1 MENIYRAELM
11 ASINLAND
19 TSTYPKQLVSACGY
33 WLLRTINQIEQ
44 MGLMDNEW
52 ICPSG
57 PLEDDS
63 KWETEQNAFRPR
75 IISRLKAFIEC
86 DNEARYYPEL
96 LNASKLLLIHL
107 HKQWPYVNEIDLFP
121 VFRN

>member
-1 MENIYRAELM
+1 LSPHNIHS
-11 ASINLAND
+11 ASD
-19 TSTYPKQLVSACGY
+19 TFTYQKQLASACGY

-44 MGLMDNEW
+44 MGLMENEW

-63 KWETEQNAFRPR
+63 KWEPEKNAFRPR

-86 DNEARYYPEL
+86 DNEARHYPEL
-96 LNASKLLLIHL
+96 LKASKLLLNYL
-107 HKQWPYVNEIDLFP
+107 QKQWPDVNNIELFP
-121 VFRN
+121 VFKN